1 MDADPRPRT
10 TSALLLTLLV
20 LLVLGGCERAD
31 WDPTLRLGDPAG
43 HVVDAD
49 RQRGGEHRG
58 GTSATTIALGDSDT
72 RARTRDF
79 IDPGNGTVV
88 QRIARPQ
95 VDTTPGE
102 VTLNFERTDIREVV
116 RVILGEVL
124 QRDYVLHPAVQGEV
138 SLQAQALR
146 REHLLATLETLLR
159 MNGAALVEHGGGYQ
173 ILPLTNALQGQVVP
187 QLGESSRALPAGYSV
202 QVIPLRY
209 IGAAEMGRILEPL
222 APEGSIL
229 RVDTQRNLVVLAG
242 TGPEMANLL
251 DTIRVFDVDWMAGLS
266 VGFFMLEFAK
276 AEAVVEQ
283 LTTLLDT
290 KEGGALDGVFRF
302 VPIESANA
310 LLVVSPQQRYVERA
324 RDWIKRLDMAEA
336 SGEATERLFVYRV
349 RHGNAESL
357 AEILSELFGGGRGE
371 GQRSLGAV
379 APGMER
385 VNLDAGGEGGETA
398 SARPRARAH
407 RLDTGVSIVAD
418 AVNNS
423 LLIKASA
430 RDYQKILDALKQ
442 LDIVPLQVLVEATI
456 VEITLTG
463 NLEYGVQWDFFGL
476 ATADQRSNFRLDG
489 TLDGAKDSGIGAIFP
504 GFTWSVISRPDTIR
518 ATLSAL
524 AGRNLVNVLSSPS
537 VMVLDNQTAKMQV
550 GQQVP
555 VATAQQQSTSTTD
568 RIVNSIEY
576 RDTGV
581 MLSVKPR
588 VTPGGMVQMEIEQEV
603 STVATTE
610 SSNLD
615 SPTFQTRNITSS
627 VAVRSNQ
634 AVVLGGLIQD
644 QREDGKQ
651 GVPGLYDLPI
661 AGALFGERSKKANRT
676 ELVVILT
683 PRVIAS
689 DQDLE
694 AVTRD
699 FRSKV
704 KGLEF

>member
-1 MDADPRPRT
+1 MDTDPSPRPLVR
-10 TSALLLTLLV
+10 LLLTLTAFI
-20 LLVLGGCERAD
+20 VLGGCEHAD
-31 WDPTLRLGDPAG
+31 WDPTLRLGAPSG
-43 HVVDAD
+43 HVLDHTPGATED
-49 RQRGGEHRG
+49 RG
-58 GTSATTIALGDSDT
+58 GTTATTIALGNRGT
-72 RARTRDF
+72 RTRDF
-79 IDPGNGTVV
+79 IDPGNATMV
-88 QRIARPQ
+88 QPLARPE
-95 VDTTPGE
+95 VDTAPGE
-102 VTLNFERTDIREVV
+102 VTLNFERTDLREVV

-146 REHLLATLETLLR
+146 REHLLPTLETMLR
-159 MNGAALVEHGGGYQ
+159 MNGAALVERGGGYQ

-202 QVIPLRY
+202 QVVPLRY

-229 RVDTQRNLVVLAG
+229 RLDTQRNLVVIAG
-242 TGPEMANLL
+242 TGPEMSNLL

-283 LTTLLDT
+283 LTALLDAE
-290 KEGGALDGVFRF
+290 EGGALAGVLRF

-310 LLVVSPQQRYVERA
+310 LLVVSPQQGYVERA

-336 SGEATERLFVYRV
+336 SGESAERLFVYRV
-349 RHGNAESL
+349 RHGDAEAL
-357 AEILSELFGGGRGE
+357 AETLAALFGRHQDDGRGA
-371 GQRSLGAV
+371 LGAV
-379 APGMER
+379 APGLQR
-385 VNLDAGGEGGETA
+385 ASLDEAGA
-398 SARPRARAH
+398 SIEDGAPRARAH
-407 RLDTGVSIVAD
+407 RLDTGVGIVAD
-418 AVNNS
+418 TVNNS

-456 VEITLTG
+456 VEVTLTG

-489 TLDGAKDSGIGAIFP
+489 TLDGAKDSGIGATFP

-524 AGRNLVNVLSSPS
+524 AGHNLVNVLSSPT
-537 VMVLDNQTAKMQV
+537 VMVLDNQTARMQV

-555 VATAQQQSTSTTD
+555 VATAQQQSTSTTE
-568 RIVNSIEY
+568 RIVNNIEY

-581 MLSVKPR
+581 MLSVRPR

-651 GVPGLYDLPI
+651 GLPGLYDLPI
-661 AGALFGERSKKANRT
+661 AGALFGERRKKANRT

-683 PRVIAS
+683 PRVITS